1 MPQVIAAVVAV
12 FAAIGTAVG
21 ASAALAAYVGAA
33 IVIGAGVIAAT
44 ALVPKLQMA
53 RRADND
59 RTRQSTVKSTVEPQK
74 IIYGEALVS
83 GPITF
88 VGVSGDDNEIM
99 HHVVALA
106 GHEVNAITEIW
117 LDDQKILQSQL
128 NGAGL
133 VTSGTF
139 QNIVTI
145 TRFLGTTDQT
155 ADANLVAN
163 WFDYTTFHRGREIAY
178 IHTQFELNDASQEV
192 WDKYSPNN
200 IKALVQGRKIYDPRL
215 DTTPGANPTNATY
228 IAYSSNPA
236 LAIADYL
243 INTRFGMKIA
253 PAKIDWP
260 AVVQAANACDVLV
273 DIPGGVTEKR
283 FTANGVLFATDSHKG
298 SIDKLLSAMNGKLV
312 YSSGIYYIK
321 AGIYE
326 APTES
331 LDEEDLSGPVSVK
344 TSVERSDRFNT
355 VGGMFMDP
363 AQLHKTSEFPKVTIT
378 AALLRDN
385 NEVLEKEIEL
395 PFTNSSY
402 MAQRIANKL
411 IQISDQQ
418 KLVNFPA
425 NLAGLRVAVGDRV
438 SVSID
443 ELNWSSKVFE
453 CLGWSFNDG
462 GDNGVMLTLREDD
475 ASSYADMLVGEYS
488 VVTADGVIEEGFP
501 GVPDPQNLAATSG
514 LKSIDLNW
522 LNPVNTA
529 KFKEIAV
536 YASPNS
542 SWANKVEIGRT
553 MGTQFFH
560 DASNAADPVVAG
572 NTRYYW
578 VRALQY
584 GTGTGAT
591 AESDRNPD
599 NDTSTV
605 SATVGANVADSVEW
619 VDVGDGNGLR
629 PSNNA
634 TVGAQASID
643 LLNSTGV
650 VLGDDDVLNSV
661 VFEDITQVQLA
672 GTGDILELIGG
683 AAVDLQQ
690 LGDVAKYAYDA
701 DQVLNGYINGLNAS
715 FGNLQETLVDI
726 TSGVA
731 DVFVSDTAPVAGV
744 GGVPDPIVI
753 YSRWYDSDDSN
764 KPHYW
769 NGTAWI
775 DLSDPRIGSNEA
787 EISAVS
793 SNLVITDGIVG
804 GHTTTITA
812 HSNAFSVLDSTT
824 IPGINGDI
832 TSITGRFDTF
842 ESAYIEDDPVGVST
856 ANSSAI
862 GSLTTRVS
870 NAEGL
875 IGTSSLD
882 ITELNSSI
890 TYYTKLEGTDG
901 EPLQLISGDEID
913 LQGTSAVGGA
923 NANATNALETRVQ
936 ETETGLISQASSIVS
951 LNAEIAATNLNVGAT
966 AGALSGLTIIVETQ
980 GDIVT
985 ATASDLLE
993 LTARVGTTEGS
1004 INQLNSVSITSTSA
1018 LVQSHLALTGTVGD
1032 AEGEIAQLNTVDVTS
1047 TSALVQAH
1055 LTLSGSVG
1063 DAQGDIVQ
1071 INTVDVSSTSAL
1083 VQNFLTLSG
1092 SVGAAEG
1099 EITQLNTVD
1108 VGSTSALVQSHL
1120 ALSGSV
1126 EDAEGEITQ
1135 LNTVTV
1141 DSTSALVQ
1149 AHLALSASVGDAE
1162 GEIVQL
1168 NTVTVNST
1176 SALVQAHLAVSS
1188 TVGANTASI
1197 STQATSI
1204 NGIEANY
1211 GVKVDINGRVTGFGL
1226 NSTVAT
1232 ATPTSE
1238 FYVIADKFAV
1248 VDPASTAS
1256 TPIIPFSISGSN
1268 ITLTGN
1274 VVVNGSLLVAG
1285 SVSTLQMDDNAI
1297 TSAKISTQLQSDNFV
1312 TGSSGWR
1319 IEKSG
1324 AAEFNGPVISRQI
1337 LVDSGTYSF
1346 GSGANARY
1354 TSITETLS
1362 AFITTNLAFSAWN
1375 GTAKSYVVS
1384 IGVSGSITANT
1395 SDVISDPSTILWG
1408 FTGEI
1413 FPLTAW
1419 SGGQNVRILAKLYT
1433 QKTVGYTGLNANW
1446 KIYEVT

>member
-53 RRADND
+53 RQADND

-88 VGVSGDDNEIM
+88 VGVSGNDNEIM

-501 GVPDPQNLAATSG
+501 GVPDPQNLTATSG

-599 NDTSTV
+599 NDTGTV
-605 SATVGANVADSVEW
+605 FATVGANVADSVEW
-619 VDVGDGNGLR
+619 VDVGDGSGLR

-643 LLNSTGV
+643 LRNSTGV

-701 DQVLNGYINGLNAS
+701 DQVLNGYINGLNTS

-764 KPHYW
+764 KPYYW
-769 NGTAWI
+769 NGTAWV
-775 DLSDPRIGSNEA
+775 DLSDPRIASNQA
-787 EISAVS
+787 DITAVS
-793 SNLVITDGIVG
+793 ASLNTTNTTVS
-804 GHTTTITA
+804 GHTTSIGA
-812 HSNAFSVLDSTT
+812 NASAISVLDSTVIALDNT
-824 IPGINGDI
+824 VTTLSGNYDA
-832 TSITGRFDTF
+832 FV
-842 ESAYIEDDPVGVST
+842 AQYAADDPVGGVA

-862 GSLTTRVS
+862 SAIDTRVTA
-870 NAEGL
+870 AEGT
-875 IGTSSLD
+875 ISTSSTS
-882 ITELNSSI
+882 ITELTSDL
-890 TYYTKLEGTDG
+890 TFYTKLEGTDG
-901 EPLQLISGDEID
+901 NVLQLVGGTDID
-913 LQGTSAVGGA
+913 LQNTSAVGGA
-923 NANATNALETRVQ
+923 TSAATNVLDSRVTSA
-936 ETETGLISQASSIVS
+936 EGTITSQASSITALSAAITSTNTNVS
-951 LNAEIAATNLNVGAT
+951 GNAT
-966 AGALSGLTIIVETQ
+966 AISGLTVIVESQ
-980 GDIVT
+980 GD
-985 ATASDLLE
+985 L
-993 LTARVGTTEGS
+993 
-1004 INQLNSVSITSTSA
+1004 ITSSAADITALEVSLATESSTRASAVSALDVRVTENEGDITSQAGLITGLQSELDSSQLDIAANASATSA
-1018 LVQSHLALTGTVGD
+1018 LTTRVTT
-1032 AEGEIAQLNTVDVTS
+1032 AEGTITTQGTSITTLTSNLATTNTNVTGNA
-1047 TSALVQAH
+1047 TAITAIDTRV
-1055 LTLSGSVG
+1055 T
-1063 DAQGDIVQ
+1063 
-1071 INTVDVSSTSAL
+1071 
-1083 VQNFLTLSG
+1083 
-1092 SVGAAEG
+1092 AAEG
-1099 EITQLNTVD
+1099 TITTQ
-1108 VGSTSALVQSHL
+1108 STSITTLISDLATTNTNLVTTNTNVTSN
-1120 ALSGSV
+1120 ATAISAIDTRVTS
-1126 EDAEGEITQ
+1126 AEGTIT
-1135 LNTVTV
+1135 
-1141 DSTSALVQ
+1141 SQ
-1149 AHLALSASVGDAE
+1149 ATAITDL
-1162 GEIVQL
+1162 
-1168 NTVTVNST
+1168 TT
-1176 SALVQAHLAVSS
+1176 
-1188 TVGANTASI
+1188 TVGTNTASI

-1211 GVKVDINGRVTGFGL
+1211 AVKVDINGRVTGFGL

-1248 VDPASTAS
+1248 VDPESTAD
-1256 TPIIPFSISGSN
+1256 TPIVPFTVAAGLITMGTNVRISGDLVTTGTISAERISIDGVTLDTDGLGN
-1268 ITLTGN
+1268 LIVATGGIDTDQVAVAAITDT
-1274 VVVNGSLLVAG
+1274 
-1285 SVSTLQMDDNAI
+1285 SVSTAADIAI
-1297 TSAKISTQLQSDNFV
+1297 TSTSPIDTGLTITISIPALATILLTVSLEYSLTGVVENRGNLLLKEDGTTIRTVSHQAGFNSSRGVSTFIEAITNA
-1312 TGSSGWR
+1312 TGSPVTR
-1319 IEKSG
+1319 IYKTIASV
-1324 AAEFNGPVISRQI
+1324 ASSSSTFTLFDQHMTV
-1337 LVDSGTYSF
+1337 
-1346 GSGANARY
+1346 
-1354 TSITETLS
+1354 TEL
-1362 AFITTNLAFSAWN
+1362 
-1375 GTAKSYVVS
+1375 K
-1384 IGVSGSITANT
+1384 
-1395 SDVISDPSTILWG
+1395 
-1408 FTGEI
+1408 
-1413 FPLTAW
+1413 
-1419 SGGQNVRILAKLYT
+1419 R
-1433 QKTVGYTGLNANW
+1433 
-1446 KIYEVT
+1446 

>member
-1 MPQVIAAVVAV
+1 MPQVITAVVAV

-53 RRADND
+53 RQADND

-88 VGVSGDDNEIM
+88 VGVSGNDNEIM

-139 QNIVTI
+139 QNIVTV

-163 WFDYTTFHRGREIAY
+163 WFDYTTSHRGREIAY

-501 GVPDPQNLAATSG
+501 GVPDPQNLTATSG

-599 NDTSTV
+599 SDTSTV
-605 SATVGANVADSVEW
+605 FATVGANVADSVEW

-715 FGNLQETLVDI
+715 FGNLQDTLLDI
-726 TSGVA
+726 TAGVA
-731 DVFVSDTAPVAGV
+731 DVYVSDTAPVAGV

-753 YSRWYDSDDSN
+753 YSRWYDSDDNN
-764 KPHYW
+764 KPYYW
-769 NGTAWI
+769 NGTTWV
-775 DLSDPRIGSNEA
+775 DLSDPRIASNQA
-787 EISAVS
+787 DITAVS
-793 SNLVITDGIVG
+793 ASLNTTNTTVS
-804 GHTTTITA
+804 GHTTSIGA
-812 HSNAFSVLDSTT
+812 NASAISVLDSTVIALDST
-824 IPGINGDI
+824 VTTLSGNYDA
-832 TSITGRFDTF
+832 FV
-842 ESAYIEDDPVGVST
+842 AQYAADDPVGGVA

-862 GSLTTRVS
+862 SAIDTRVTA
-870 NAEGL
+870 AEGT
-875 IGTSSLD
+875 ISTSSTS
-882 ITELNSSI
+882 ITELTSDL
-890 TYYTKLEGTDG
+890 TFYTKLEGTDG
-901 EPLQLISGDEID
+901 NVLQLVGGTDID
-913 LQGTSAVGGA
+913 LQNTSAVGGA
-923 NANATNALETRVQ
+923 TSAATNVLDSRVTSA
-936 ETETGLISQASSIVS
+936 EGTITSQASSITALSAAITSTNTNVS
-951 LNAEIAATNLNVGAT
+951 GNAT
-966 AGALSGLTIIVETQ
+966 AISGLTVIVELQ
-980 GDIVT
+980 GDLI
-985 ATASDLLE
+985 TASAADITALE
-993 LTARVGTTEGS
+993 VSLATESSTRANAVSALDVRVTENEGD
-1004 INQLNSVSITSTSA
+1004 ITSQAGLITGLQSELDSSQLDIAANASATSA
-1018 LVQSHLALTGTVGD
+1018 LTTRVTTAEGTITTQGTSITTLTSNLATTNTNVTSNATAISGIDTRVTSAEGTITSQATAITDLTTTVG
-1032 AEGEIAQLNTVDVTS
+1032 T
-1047 TSALVQAH
+1047 
-1055 LTLSGSVG
+1055 
-1063 DAQGDIVQ
+1063 
-1071 INTVDVSSTSAL
+1071 
-1083 VQNFLTLSG
+1083 
-1092 SVGAAEG
+1092 
-1099 EITQLNTVD
+1099 
-1108 VGSTSALVQSHL
+1108 
-1120 ALSGSV
+1120 
-1126 EDAEGEITQ
+1126 
-1135 LNTVTV
+1135 
-1141 DSTSALVQ
+1141 
-1149 AHLALSASVGDAE
+1149 
-1162 GEIVQL
+1162 
-1168 NTVTVNST
+1168 
-1176 SALVQAHLAVSS
+1176 
-1188 TVGANTASI
+1188 NTASI

-1256 TPIIPFSISGSN
+1256 TPIIPFTVAAGLITMGTNVRISGDLVTTGTISADRLSIDGVTLDTDGAGNLIVASEGVGTSQMAPNAATFIASGASSGTVSLSN
-1268 ITLTGN
+1268 NSLHIVRQITFTGTG
-1274 VVVNGSLLVAG
+1274 VVTEIIATASYANAAAGGSFLLDFNGTTVQGVLSANKTLVTLVAG
-1285 SVSTLQMDDNAI
+1285 VTSLVGVNTLTLYLD
-1297 TSAKISTQLQSDNFV
+1297 
-1312 TGSSGWR
+1312 
-1319 IEKSG
+1319 
-1324 AAEFNGPVISRQI
+1324 GPV
-1337 LVDSGTYSF
+1337 F
-1346 GSGANARY
+1346 GA
-1354 TSITETLS
+1354 
-1362 AFITTNLAFSAWN
+1362 
-1375 GTAKSYVVS
+1375 
-1384 IGVSGSITANT
+1384 GSI
-1395 SDVISDPSTILWG
+1395 D
-1408 FTGEI
+1408 
-1413 FPLTAW
+1413 
-1419 SGGQNVRILAKLYT
+1419 
-1433 QKTVGYTGLNANW
+1433 
-1446 KIYEVT
+1446 IYNSYIRALESRR

>member
-53 RRADND
+53 RQADND

-88 VGVSGDDNEIM
+88 VGVSGNDNEIM

-501 GVPDPQNLAATSG
+501 GVPDPQNLTATSG

-605 SATVGANVADSVEW
+605 FATVGANVADSVEW
-619 VDVGDGNGLR
+619 VDVGDGSGLR

-643 LLNSTGV
+643 LRNSTGV

-683 AAVDLQQ
+683 VAVDLQQ

-701 DQVLNGYINGLNAS
+701 DQVLNGYINGLNTS

-764 KPHYW
+764 KPYYW
-769 NGTAWI
+769 NGTAWV
-775 DLSDPRIGSNEA
+775 DLSDPRIASNQA
-787 EISAVS
+787 DITAVS
-793 SNLVITDGIVG
+793 ASLNTTNTTVS
-804 GHTTTITA
+804 GHTTSIGA
-812 HSNAFSVLDSTT
+812 NASAISVLDSTVIALDNT
-824 IPGINGDI
+824 VTTLSGNYDA
-832 TSITGRFDTF
+832 FV
-842 ESAYIEDDPVGVST
+842 AQYAADDPVGGVA

-862 GSLTTRVS
+862 SAIDTRVTA
-870 NAEGL
+870 AEGT
-875 IGTSSLD
+875 ISTSSTS
-882 ITELNSSI
+882 ITELTSDL
-890 TYYTKLEGTDG
+890 TFYTKLEGTDG
-901 EPLQLISGDEID
+901 NVLQLVGGTDID
-913 LQGTSAVGGA
+913 LQNTSAVGGA
-923 NANATNALETRVQ
+923 TSAATNVLDSRVTSA
-936 ETETGLISQASSIVS
+936 EGTITSQASSITALSAAITSTNTNVS
-951 LNAEIAATNLNVGAT
+951 GNAT
-966 AGALSGLTIIVETQ
+966 AISGLTVIVESQ
-980 GDIVT
+980 GDLI
-985 ATASDLLE
+985 TASAADITALE
-993 LTARVGTTEGS
+993 VSLATESSTRASAVSALDVRVTENEGD
-1004 INQLNSVSITSTSA
+1004 ITSQAGLITGLQSELDSSQLDIAANASATSA
-1018 LVQSHLALTGTVGD
+1018 LTTRVTT
-1032 AEGEIAQLNTVDVTS
+1032 AEGTITTQGTSITTLTSNLATTNTNVTGNA
-1047 TSALVQAH
+1047 TAITAIDTRV
-1055 LTLSGSVG
+1055 T
-1063 DAQGDIVQ
+1063 
-1071 INTVDVSSTSAL
+1071 
-1083 VQNFLTLSG
+1083 
-1092 SVGAAEG
+1092 AAEG
-1099 EITQLNTVD
+1099 TITT
-1108 VGSTSALVQSHL
+1108 QS
-1120 ALSGSV
+1120 
-1126 EDAEGEITQ
+1126 
-1135 LNTVTV
+1135 
-1141 DSTSALVQ
+1141 
-1149 AHLALSASVGDAE
+1149 
-1162 GEIVQL
+1162 
-1168 NTVTVNST
+1168 
-1176 SALVQAHLAVSS
+1176 
-1188 TVGANTASI
+1188 
-1197 STQATSI
+1197 
-1204 NGIEANY
+1204 
-1211 GVKVDINGRVTGFGL
+1211 
-1226 NSTVAT
+1226 
-1232 ATPTSE
+1232 
-1238 FYVIADKFAV
+1238 
-1248 VDPASTAS
+1248 
-1256 TPIIPFSISGSN
+1256 
-1268 ITLTGN
+1268 
-1274 VVVNGSLLVAG
+1274 
-1285 SVSTLQMDDNAI
+1285 
-1297 TSAKISTQLQSDNFV
+1297 
-1312 TGSSGWR
+1312 
-1319 IEKSG
+1319 
-1324 AAEFNGPVISRQI
+1324 
-1337 LVDSGTYSF
+1337 
-1346 GSGANARY
+1346 
-1354 TSITETLS
+1354 TSITTLIS
-1362 AFITTNLAFSAWN
+1362 DLATTNTNL
-1375 GTAKSYVVS
+1375 GT
-1384 IGVSGSITANT
+1384 TNT
-1395 SDVISDPSTILWG
+1395 NVTSNATGISRLLIRELH
-1408 FTGEI
+1408 
-1413 FPLTAW
+1413 PLKA
-1419 SGGQNVRILAKLYT
+1419 L
-1433 QKTVGYTGLNANW
+1433 
-1446 KIYEVT
+1446 

>member
-53 RRADND
+53 RQADND

-163 WFDYTTFHRGREIAY
+163 WFDYTTSHRGREIAY

-215 DTTPGANPTNATY
+215 DTTPGANPTNASY

-501 GVPDPQNLAATSG
+501 GVPDPQNLTATSG

-599 NDTSTV
+599 SDTSTV
-605 SATVGANVADSVEW
+605 FATVGANVADSVEW
-619 VDVGDGNGLR
+619 VDVGDGSGLR

-643 LLNSTGV
+643 LRNSTGV

-731 DVFVSDTAPVAGV
+731 DVYVSDTAPVAGV

-764 KPHYW
+764 KPYYW
-769 NGTAWI
+769 NGTAWV
-775 DLSDPRIGSNEA
+775 DLSDPRIASNQA
-787 EISAVS
+787 DITAVS
-793 SNLVITDGIVG
+793 ASLNTTNTTVS
-804 GHTTTITA
+804 GHTTSIGA
-812 HSNAFSVLDSTT
+812 NASAISVLDSTVIALDGT
-824 IPGINGDI
+824 VTTLSGSYDA
-832 TSITGRFDTF
+832 FV
-842 ESAYIEDDPVGVST
+842 AQYAADDPVGGVA

-862 GSLTTRVS
+862 SAIDTRVTA
-870 NAEGL
+870 AEGT
-875 IGTSSLD
+875 ISTSSTS
-882 ITELNSSI
+882 ITELTSDL
-890 TYYTKLEGTDG
+890 TFYTKLEGTDG
-901 EPLQLISGDEID
+901 NVLQLVGGTDID
-913 LQGTSAVGGA
+913 LQNTSAVGGA
-923 NANATNALETRVQ
+923 TSAATNVLDSRVTSA
-936 ETETGLISQASSIVS
+936 EGTITSQASSITALSAAITSTNTNVS
-951 LNAEIAATNLNVGAT
+951 GNAT
-966 AGALSGLTIIVETQ
+966 AISGLTVIVESQ
-980 GDIVT
+980 GDLI
-985 ATASDLLE
+985 TASAADITALE
-993 LTARVGTTEGS
+993 VSLATESSTRASAVSALDVRVTENEGD
-1004 INQLNSVSITSTSA
+1004 ITSQAGLITGLQSELDSSQLDIAANASATSA
-1018 LVQSHLALTGTVGD
+1018 LTTRVTTAEGTITTQGTSITTLTSNLATTNTNVTGNATAISGIDTRVTSAEGTITSQATAITDLTTTVG
-1032 AEGEIAQLNTVDVTS
+1032 T
-1047 TSALVQAH
+1047 
-1055 LTLSGSVG
+1055 
-1063 DAQGDIVQ
+1063 
-1071 INTVDVSSTSAL
+1071 
-1083 VQNFLTLSG
+1083 
-1092 SVGAAEG
+1092 
-1099 EITQLNTVD
+1099 
-1108 VGSTSALVQSHL
+1108 
-1120 ALSGSV
+1120 
-1126 EDAEGEITQ
+1126 
-1135 LNTVTV
+1135 
-1141 DSTSALVQ
+1141 
-1149 AHLALSASVGDAE
+1149 
-1162 GEIVQL
+1162 
-1168 NTVTVNST
+1168 
-1176 SALVQAHLAVSS
+1176 
-1188 TVGANTASI
+1188 NTASI

-1238 FYVIADKFAV
+1238 FYIIADKFAV
-1248 VDPASTAS
+1248 VDPTSTADTPIVPFTVASGLITMGTDVRISGDLVTTGTISADRLSIDGVTLDTDGSGNLIVATGGVNTDQITNNAATKTAFNFTAGYTPVVGNGSFITAQTVSMTTVGGSIFISFSARASAASYFRITDNGVVLQQFSSANGTLTTYALGYSFTPAAGAHIFNVEISSASTS
-1256 TPIIPFSISGSN
+1256 WT
-1268 ITLTGN
+1268 
-1274 VVVNGSLLVAG
+1274 VNCGERSMFAL
-1285 SVSTLQMDDNAI
+1285 
-1297 TSAKISTQLQSDNFV
+1297 
-1312 TGSSGWR
+1312 
-1319 IEKSG
+1319 E
-1324 AAEFNGPVISRQI
+1324 
-1337 LVDSGTYSF
+1337 
-1346 GSGANARY
+1346 AR
-1354 TSITETLS
+1354 
-1362 AFITTNLAFSAWN
+1362 
-1375 GTAKSYVVS
+1375 
-1384 IGVSGSITANT
+1384 
-1395 SDVISDPSTILWG
+1395 
-1408 FTGEI
+1408 
-1413 FPLTAW
+1413 
-1419 SGGQNVRILAKLYT
+1419 R
-1433 QKTVGYTGLNANW
+1433 
-1446 KIYEVT
+1446 

>member
-1 MPQVIAAVVAV
+1 MPQVITAVVAV

-53 RRADND
+53 RQADND

-88 VGVSGDDNEIM
+88 VGVSGNDNEIM

-139 QNIVTI
+139 QNIVTV

-163 WFDYTTFHRGREIAY
+163 WFDYTTSHRGREIAY

-501 GVPDPQNLAATSG
+501 GVPDPQNLTATSG

-599 NDTSTV
+599 SDTSTV
-605 SATVGANVADSVEW
+605 FATVGANVADSVEW
-619 VDVGDGNGLR
+619 VDVGDGSGLR

-643 LLNSTGV
+643 LRNSTGV

-683 AAVDLQQ
+683 VAVDLQQ

-701 DQVLNGYINGLNAS
+701 DQVLNGYINGLNTS

-731 DVFVSDTAPVAGV
+731 DVYVSDTAPVAGV

-753 YSRWYDSDDSN
+753 YSRWYDSDDNN
-764 KPHYW
+764 KPYYW
-769 NGTAWI
+769 NGTTWV
-775 DLSDPRIGSNEA
+775 DLSDPRIASNQA
-787 EISAVS
+787 DITAVS
-793 SNLVITDGIVG
+793 ASLNTTNTTVS
-804 GHTTTITA
+804 GHTTSIGA
-812 HSNAFSVLDSTT
+812 NASAISVLDSTVIALDGT
-824 IPGINGDI
+824 VTTLSSNYDA
-832 TSITGRFDTF
+832 FV
-842 ESAYIEDDPVGVST
+842 AQYAADDPVGGVA

-862 GSLTTRVS
+862 SAIDTRVTA
-870 NAEGL
+870 AEGT
-875 IGTSSLD
+875 ISTSSTS
-882 ITELNSSI
+882 ITELTSDL
-890 TYYTKLEGTDG
+890 TFYTKLEGTDG
-901 EPLQLISGDEID
+901 NVLQLVGGTDID
-913 LQGTSAVGGA
+913 LQNTSAVGGA
-923 NANATNALETRVQ
+923 TSAATNVLDSRVTSA
-936 ETETGLISQASSIVS
+936 EGTITSQASSITALSAAITSTNTNVS
-951 LNAEIAATNLNVGAT
+951 GNAT
-966 AGALSGLTIIVETQ
+966 AISGLTVIVESQ
-980 GDIVT
+980 GDLI
-985 ATASDLLE
+985 TASAADITALE
-993 LTARVGTTEGS
+993 VSLATESSTRASAVSALDVRVTENEGD
-1004 INQLNSVSITSTSA
+1004 ITSQAGLITGLQSELDSSQLDIAANASATSA
-1018 LVQSHLALTGTVGD
+1018 LTTRVTTAEGTITTQGTSITTLTSNLATTNTNVTSNATAISGIDTRVTSAEGTITSQATAITDLTTTVG
-1032 AEGEIAQLNTVDVTS
+1032 T
-1047 TSALVQAH
+1047 
-1055 LTLSGSVG
+1055 
-1063 DAQGDIVQ
+1063 
-1071 INTVDVSSTSAL
+1071 
-1083 VQNFLTLSG
+1083 
-1092 SVGAAEG
+1092 
-1099 EITQLNTVD
+1099 
-1108 VGSTSALVQSHL
+1108 
-1120 ALSGSV
+1120 
-1126 EDAEGEITQ
+1126 
-1135 LNTVTV
+1135 
-1141 DSTSALVQ
+1141 
-1149 AHLALSASVGDAE
+1149 
-1162 GEIVQL
+1162 
-1168 NTVTVNST
+1168 
-1176 SALVQAHLAVSS
+1176 
-1188 TVGANTASI
+1188 NTASI

-1256 TPIIPFSISGSN
+1256 TPIIPFTVAAGLITMGTNVRISGDLVTTGTISADRLSIDGVTLDTDGAGNLIVASEGVGTSQMAPNAATFIASGASSGTVSLSN
-1268 ITLTGN
+1268 NSLHIVRQITFTGTG
-1274 VVVNGSLLVAG
+1274 VVTEIIATASYANAAAGGSFLLDFNGTTVQGVLSANKTLVTLVAG
-1285 SVSTLQMDDNAI
+1285 VTSLVGVNTLTLYLD
-1297 TSAKISTQLQSDNFV
+1297 
-1312 TGSSGWR
+1312 
-1319 IEKSG
+1319 
-1324 AAEFNGPVISRQI
+1324 GPV
-1337 LVDSGTYSF
+1337 F
-1346 GSGANARY
+1346 GA
-1354 TSITETLS
+1354 
-1362 AFITTNLAFSAWN
+1362 
-1375 GTAKSYVVS
+1375 
-1384 IGVSGSITANT
+1384 GSI
-1395 SDVISDPSTILWG
+1395 D
-1408 FTGEI
+1408 
-1413 FPLTAW
+1413 
-1419 SGGQNVRILAKLYT
+1419 
-1433 QKTVGYTGLNANW
+1433 
-1446 KIYEVT
+1446 IYNSYIRALESRR